1 MQTIRMLKD
10 CLVTGIRKNLSI
22 IVGREIIIRLHKND
36 VLRRTSDYPDKLAHE
51 WVSNL
56 LRN

>member
-1 MQTIRMLKD
+1 MQIIRILKD
-10 CLVTGIRKNLSI
+10 CLVTEIRKNLSI
-22 IVGREIIIRLHKND
+22 IVGRQIIIHLHKND
-36 VLRRTSDYPDKLAHE
+36 VLQRTSDYPDKPAHE

>member
-1 MQTIRMLKD
+1 MLKD

-22 IVGREIIIRLHKND
+22 IVGRKIIIHLHKND
-36 VLRRTSDYPDKLAHE
+36 VLRRTSDYPDKPAHE